1 MLIELKKDIQSEIV
15 EYIDVNVY
23 DCESWKKRNE
33 SIGYSSVCTLVAEGK
48 LNHILNGYI
57 KPSGKDL
64 TLEILQKIA
73 KKHGCYVEQGY
84 AWSWHFY
91 PIKD

>member
-33 SIGYSSVCTLVAEGK
+33 SIGSSSVCTLVAEGK